1 MDMQLPDKCREYWR
15 KNLWLTGSLL
25 GIWFAVTFLVVWF
38 ARDLS
43 DITFLDF
50 PLPFWVGAQGA
61 LIVYVLLIRYYARR
75 MNELD
80 EEYGVAEDGR

>member
-1 MDMQLPDKCREYWR
+1 MPLTEQHREYWR
-15 KNLWLTGSLL
+15 RNLGLTAKLL
-25 GIWFAVTFLVVWF
+25 GIWAAVTFLVIWY
-38 ARDLS
+38 ARELA
-43 DITFLDF
+43 DINFLGF

-61 LIVYVLLIRYYARR
+61 PIVYVLLIRHYARR

>member
-1 MDMQLPDKCREYWR
+1 MQLTDRHREYWR
-15 KNLWLTGSLL
+15 RNLMLTGVLL
-25 GIWFAVTFLVVWF
+25 VIWFAVTFVVAWY
-38 ARDLS
+38 ARDLG
-43 DITFLDF
+43 DINFLGF

-61 LIVYVLLIRYYARR
+61 PIVYVLLVRHYAKR

>member
-1 MDMQLPDKCREYWR
+1 MQLTERHRKYWR
-15 KNLWLTGSLL
+15 ANLRLTGTLL
-25 GIWFAVTFLVVWF
+25 AIWFAVTFGVVWF
-38 ARDLS
+38 ARELA
-43 DITFLDF
+43 DIKFLNF

-61 LIVYVLLIRYYARR
+61 LIVYVLLVRHYARR

>member
-1 MDMQLPDKCREYWR
+1 MQLTDKHREYWR
-15 KNLWLTGSLL
+15 RNLKLTGSLL
-25 GIWFAVTFLVVWF
+25 AIWFSVTFLVVWF
-38 ARDLS
+38 ARDLG
-43 DITFLDF
+43 DLGFLGF

-80 EEYGVAEDGR
+80 EEYGVAEDGH